1 MDLYKVSSFTIDDSD
16 VTYDSSYV
24 CESDFMFDFVYFK
37 NGVIY
42 ILTFEKDVNA
52 NVIEKIRVTA
62 VKKGSLLDQ
71 IYINLNKVSDTTG
84 KKELKYIGIE

>member
-1 MDLYKVSSFTIDDSD
+1 M
-16 VTYDSSYV
+16 
-24 CESDFMFDFVYFK
+24 
-37 NGVIY
+37 
-42 ILTFEKDVNA
+42 TFEKDVNA
-52 NVIEKIRVTA
+52 NVLEKIRVTA